1 MDHPLGGSRPGPPA
15 GPQRLQAY
23 LILPLLMRR
32 NGGLRFQGFEE
43 VPRAIIFPLV
53 GLRAEGGG
61 SGWRRSGMEEEWT
74 LLLHSIAPPLH
85 SSIPFPP
92 FMGGGRGPM
101 KQFPHARGEHAGFAS
116 WGEAA
121 AP

>member
-1 MDHPLGGSRPGPPA
+1 MPMESNEVQRVPMEPRGPMK
-15 GPQRLQAY
+15 R
-23 LILPLLMRR
+23 
-32 NGGLRFQGFEE
+32 
-43 VPRAIIFPLV
+43 
-53 GLRAEGGG
+53 
-61 SGWRRSGMEEEWT
+61 
-74 LLLHSIAPPLH
+74 
-85 SSIPFPP
+85 IPHAR